1 MAEPVLNASRVVARV
16 SEGVPAG
23 VPEHVSVDREGEAG
37 AHADGLDVT
46 VNGIRYERAAAF
58 GGEDEG
64 RARGLPPRVSR
75 WSDGWRTARA
85 GPDVKRAG
93 ETLQDRA
100 DVPPHSAPQRRS
112 QQTVSSSS
120 QQSHQSRPSRD
131 ATSSQY
137 TDARAVFRSVSLEM
151 TACLLLG

>member
-16 SEGVPAG
+16 SEGVAAG

-85 GPDVKRAG
+85 GPDVERAG

-100 DVPPHSAPQRRS
+100 DLPHTLLRNADPNKPYRAPANNRTNPALRVMRRPLS
-112 QQTVSSSS
+112 TPTPAQFFD
-120 QQSHQSRPSRD
+120 R
-131 ATSSQY
+131 Y
-137 TDARAVFRSVSLEM
+137 LWK
-151 TACLLLG
+151 